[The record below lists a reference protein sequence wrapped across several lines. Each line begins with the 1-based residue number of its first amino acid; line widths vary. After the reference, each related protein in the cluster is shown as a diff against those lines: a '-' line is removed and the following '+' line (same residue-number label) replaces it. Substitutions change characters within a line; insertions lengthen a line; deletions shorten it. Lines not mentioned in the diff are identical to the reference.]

1 MRGSSPATEFIL
13 PSIGALILAAI
24 PPSLAAV
31 VGAPVWAC
39 LLAAAVGC
47 TLGALIL
54 ATARRQI
61 AAAASAQAADFAQ
74 AIRARQPAP
83 KLAEPWNHAASS
95 WNEVLSY
102 ERAANAERMTKH
114 AETQQALERAEAD
127 ERAKNLFVAN
137 MSHEVRTPLN
147 GIIGMADALMQ
158 MPLDPDAQA
167 LVRVI
172 RHSGD
177 DLLVIIND
185 VIDLSRMESG
195 RLELKPAP
203 FNPAESIDN
212 VLTLMRPSA
221 EQKNVRLVA
230 EVDPSAFRDVL
241 LDPVRFRQIVLNL
254 VGNGIKFTESGEVRV
269 SARFES
275 APGADQGH
283 IFVSVQDT
291 GIGIRAEDQV
301 KLFKPFSQIDSTQS
315 RHYQGSGLG
324 LSLCK
329 RLIEL
334 MGGAIWVNSAPGE
347 GSVFSFYLKAGIPGA
362 QPVSELPADETD
374 ESLEPAKIPAAIHRK
389 TTSLR
394 MLADMGVRHPL
405 DILLAEDNP
414 INVQV
419 ARRLLRA
426 LGYTCEVVDNGKA
439 VLSALSERP
448 YDVILLDVQMP
459 EMDGLQVAQQVRQHL
474 PDPIR
479 PYLIAVTAN
488 AMFGSKEECLA
499 AGMND
504 YVAKPIRGLDL
515 QFALQRAVQ
524 ALGRGTPPPSGATAA

>member
-1 MRGSSPATEFIL
+1 MPGSGSPNDPPWATLAGLGLAALL
-13 PSIGALILAAI
+13 PTSTALVGTPSWAVILAAVLGSSAGI
-24 PPSLAAV
+24 VLTLTARHKANLTRENEAARFARTMRERQPVGALAA
-31 VGAPVWAC
+31 PWS
-39 LLAAAVGC
+39 
-47 TLGALIL
+47 
-54 ATARRQI
+54 I
-61 AAAASAQAADFAQ
+61 AAQAWDET
-74 AIRARQPAP
+74 
-83 KLAEPWNHAASS
+83 LAE
-95 WNEVLSY
+95 
-102 ERAANAERMTKH
+102 
-114 AETQQALERAEAD
+114 ERAEQAARQAD
-127 ERAKNLFVAN
+127 HQKDIDALEKAEAGERAKNLFVAN

-158 MPLDPDAQA
+158 LPLTPDARA

-177 DLLVIIND
+177 DLLVILND
-185 VIDLSRMESG
+185 VIDLSRLESG
-195 RLELKPAP
+195 RLELQPVP
-203 FNPAESIDN
+203 FDPSDSIES

-221 EQKNVRLVA
+221 EGKHVKLSA
-230 EVDPSAFRDVL
+230 EIDPTAAREII
-241 LDPVRFRQIVLNL
+241 LDPVRFRQIILNL

-269 SARFES
+269 SARFEE
-275 APGADQGH
+275 APGSGSGH

-329 RLIEL
+329 RLVEL
-334 MGGAIWVNSAPGE
+334 MNGAIWVNSTPGE
-347 GSVFSFYLKAGIPGA
+347 GSVFSFYLKAGLPN
-362 QPVSELPADETD
+362 SEQLDPIAPDVRPET
-374 ESLEPAKIPAAIHRK
+374 ESVRSAAIHRK

-394 MLADMGVRHPL
+394 MLGDMGVRHPL

-414 INVQV
+414 VNVQV

-426 LGYTCEVVDNGKA
+426 LGYTCEVVDNGRA
-439 VLSALSERP
+439 VLAALNERS
-448 YDVILLDVQMP
+448 YDVLLLDVQMP
-459 EMDGLQVAQQVRQHL
+459 EMDGLEVARHLRQHYA
-474 PDPIR
+474 DPLR

-524 ALGRGTPPPSGATAA
+524 ALGLGTSQH